1 MRRWAEAS
9 PHAAPSPLVREGWG
23 GEALLT
29 RLLPPSRLAR
39 SAREATPDRIRGRLS
54 PTRGEVSGASGQA
67 FTKTI
72 TVAAVLLIGCM
83 VALAADELA
92 VDAVNASTPT
102 LCAERDN
109 VTIELASARIRRF
122 GIEAVHPAYIG
133 TLANDRGA
141 SDFSGCDFAVDSA
154 AARKAQRVTIYE
166 TEEWQLVGH
175 RLQEFWR
182 AGGPPVRVGER
193 VETGLHLIQLWHRF
207 AERAEEVLVLY
218 PPDGYWRARPLPP
231 AHLAWSAYGSSFL
244 VGPIETDGR
253 PFVDLSEITF
263 DPDALSF
270 ALKFARG
277 GAASLRLA
285 KLDRDR
291 IALDVTLDPV
301 LGRPFAALRSMFV
314 METNA
319 DVARIAW
326 REAGGTAWREAPV
339 DRFERASAVELWAG
353 RAVPSRHN
361 ASAPDLRFSNF
372 SAAPR

>member
-1 MRRWAEAS
+1 MRQWAEAS
-9 PHAAPSPLVREGWG
+9 RHAAASPL
-23 GEALLT
+23 
-29 RLLPPSRLAR
+29 AR
-39 SAREATPDRIRGRLS
+39 GI
-54 PTRGEVSGASGQA
+54 SGASGQD
-67 FTKTI
+67 FTKAI
-72 TVAAVLLIGCM
+72 TLAAVLLLGCI
-83 VALAADELA
+83 AAFAADELA
-92 VDAVNASTPT
+92 VDALNASVPT

-109 VTIELASARIRRF
+109 VTIELASANVRGF

-133 TLANDRGA
+133 ALANDRAA
-141 SDFSGCDFAVDSA
+141 SDFSGCDFVVDPA

-182 AGGPPVRVGER
+182 SGGPAVRVGER
-193 VETGLHLIQLWHRF
+193 LEAGLHLIQLWHRF

-231 AHLAWSAYGSSFL
+231 AHLAWTAYGSSFL
-244 VGPIETDGR
+244 VGPVETEGR
-253 PFVDLSEITF
+253 PFVDLSEVTF
-263 DPDALSF
+263 DPAALSF

-277 GAASLRLA
+277 GAGNLRLA

-291 IALDVTLDPV
+291 ITLDVTIDPV
-301 LGRPFAALRSMFV
+301 AGRPFAALRSMFV

-326 REAGGTAWREAPV
+326 REAGGKAWREAPV
-339 DRFERASAVELWAG
+339 DRFERASAVELRAG

-361 ASAPDLRFSNF
+361 ASAPDLRFGNF
-372 SAAPR
+372 SAAPP